1 MTMKAATLTAILMVT
16 LVSAVSHAQDF
27 SADVVYL
34 ENSKAHG
41 RASDSA
47 KEARQS
53 SKLYVSKGNIR
64 LETNGLTG
72 TVLVVNK
79 EEHTAAALYPGKKS
93 YQPLGSGPSEYF
105 RVENA
110 DDACADWQRSAEQK
124 IACERV
130 GAEVVNG
137 RETVKY
143 QNKMAVD
150 TAPTAVW
157 VDKALKFVIKWE
169 SVDTAPSCAISNKGS
184 KRRICSLCRLSTR
197 WPPHKRPRQRASHTE
212 DRSSEW
218 TSRRDANEAG
228 MDPSFFIRHS

>member
-1 MTMKAATLTAILMVT
+1 MTTKTATLSAILMAT
-16 LVSAVSHAQDF
+16 LVSAVGHAQDF

-34 ENSKAHG
+34 ENSNVHG
-41 RASDSA
+41 RVSDSG
-47 KEARQS
+47 KEARHS

-72 TVLVVNK
+72 TVLVLNK
-79 EEHTAAALYPGKKS
+79 EEHTAVALYPGKKS

-124 IACERV
+124 IVCERV
-130 GAEVVNG
+130 GPEIVNG

-150 TAPTAVW
+150 IAPAAVW

-169 SVDTAPSCAISNKGS
+169 SVDTSAELRNIKEEQQAADLFLVPSDYAMASPQKTAS
-184 KRRICSLCRLSTR
+184 KSFSHRR
-197 WPPHKRPRQRASHTE
+197 
-212 DRSSEW
+212 
-218 TSRRDANEAG
+218 
-228 MDPSFFIRHS
+228 

>member
-1 MTMKAATLTAILMVT
+1 MTTKAATVSAILMAT

-34 ENSKAHG
+34 ENSKVHA
-41 RASDSA
+41 RVSDSG
-47 KEARQS
+47 KEARHS

-110 DDACADWQRSAEQK
+110 DDACADWQRSAEHK
-124 IACERV
+124 IVCERV
-130 GAEVVNG
+130 GRDTVNG
-137 RETVKY
+137 REAVKY
-143 QNKMAVD
+143 RNKTALD
-150 TAPTAVW
+150 TAPAAVW

-169 SVDTAPSCAISNKGS
+169 SVDTSAELHNIKEEHQAADLFLVPSDYGMAAPQKAAS
-184 KRRICSLCRLSTR
+184 KSFSHRR
-197 WPPHKRPRQRASHTE
+197 
-212 DRSSEW
+212 
-218 TSRRDANEAG
+218 
-228 MDPSFFIRHS
+228 